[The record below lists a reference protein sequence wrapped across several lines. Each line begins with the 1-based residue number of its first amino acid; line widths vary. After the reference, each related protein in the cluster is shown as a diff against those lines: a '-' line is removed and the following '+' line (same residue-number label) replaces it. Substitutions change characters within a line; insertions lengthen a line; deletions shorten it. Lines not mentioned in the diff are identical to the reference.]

1 MTKTTKHF
9 TETTE
14 FFVIPLVGVI
24 IEALALVYMFVYLPN
39 PI

>member
-24 IEALALVYMFVYLPN
+24 IEIVALAYIFLYLPA

>member
-1 MTKTTKHF
+1 MSNKHF

-24 IEALALVYMFVYLPN
+24 IELVALAYIFIYLPN

>member
-1 MTKTTKHF
+1 MNNKHF

-24 IEALALVYMFVYLPN
+24 ILAVALVCIFVYFPS